1 MDNKMNSIRR
11 ALFSAALTLGFA
23 IAAVP
28 AHAQDVEKIRRTLTE
43 RLPQLGKI
51 DEITKTPM
59 PGVFEVRVGTD
70 LFYSDANG
78 NYLIQ
83 GSMID
88 TKQRLNLTEERQEKL
103 LAIPFNELPLKDAF
117 TMVRGDG
124 KRKIAVFED
133 PNCPYCKQF
142 ERDLQKIENVT
153 IYMFLYP
160 ILGPNST
167 ESSQNLWC
175 AKDRQ
180 GAWLDWMLR
189 NKAAPK
195 TSCDVAALNRNVE
208 FGRKHKITGT
218 PTMILA
224 DGTRVPGAVPAAE
237 IEKLLAKQ

>member
-1 MDNKMNSIRR
+1 MENKMNSIRR
-11 ALFSAALTLGFA
+11 ALVLLVLALGFA
-23 IAAVP
+23 MPAVT

-70 LFYSDANG
+70 LFYSDVNG
-78 NYLIQ
+78 NFLIQ

-88 TKQRLNLTEERQEKL
+88 TKQRVNLTEERQEKL

-142 ERDLQKIENVT
+142 ERDLQKVDNVT
-153 IYMFLYP
+153 IHMFLYP
-160 ILGPNST
+160 ILGPDST
-167 ESSQNLWC
+167 DKSQNLWC
-175 AKDRQ
+175 AKDKT

-195 TSCDVAALNRNVE
+195 GNCDVAAVNRNVE
-208 FGRKHKITGT
+208 FGRKHKSTGT
-218 PTMILA
+218 PTMIFV

>member
-1 MDNKMNSIRR
+1 MENKMNPIRR
-11 ALFSAALTLGFA
+11 ALALLVLALGFA
-23 IAAVP
+23 MTAVT
-28 AHAQDVEKIRRTLTE
+28 AHAQDFEKIRRTLTE

-70 LFYSDANG
+70 LFYSDVNG
-78 NYLIQ
+78 NFLIQ

-88 TKQRLNLTEERQEKL
+88 TKQRTNLTEERQEKL

-142 ERDLQKIENVT
+142 ERDLQKIDNVT
-153 IYMFLYP
+153 IHMFLYP
-160 ILGPNST
+160 ILGPDST
-167 ESSQNLWC
+167 DKSQNLWC
-175 AKDRQ
+175 ARDKTA
-180 GAWLDWMLR
+180 AWLDWMLR
-189 NKAAPK
+189 NKAAAK
-195 TSCDVAALNRNVE
+195 GNCDIAAVNRNVE

-218 PTMILA
+218 PTMIMA